1 MDESGSIIS
10 VYYPDSIYCACLLID
25 KQTVG
30 ADDNKMTITLE
41 NALYGGN
48 GLLQSEAAS
57 ITPGIELHVTVTVH
71 DLKGNVHIFGLS
83 QASVIPIDNEND
95 IQPPSRVDG
104 LILEDRL
111 DDDGSAL
118 LLQFTPSIDSDI
130 HAYEIYAA
138 SREFSAV
145 GSSSSGPR
153 TPLLT
158 IVDRDPLMPI
168 VIDTLSDGNMIVKG
182 IQITVAVVAV
192 DSVGNA
198 HLDNLNTESAIALA
212 DGDLGDGSNLPDI
225 EGISAKWVGDEVQVS
240 WTHSSSSDV
249 RGYMVY
255 MSASN
260 FTNTDKAS
268 LVGTLLA
275 SNFLVIS
282 GDLFTGLN
290 SENSYW
296 IGVSAMDDD
305 SNRKNIIAYELEP
318 AEIDNSGSG
327 VNEGVSNSESSE
339 FSDLMTPEAILIGAF
354 ALIIAILLLL
364 VVRGGR
370 SSRDKN
376 YELQEATWGIQSR
389 SGWDDDIGFSG
400 ASVQPTQAPQALVA
414 PQYEQNII
422 GAAQRIESQN
432 TNNWQQPA
440 PQPAQPAQPQD
451 SQSSIDTS
459 FLDDLL

>member
-1 MDESGSIIS
+1 M
-10 VYYPDSIYCACLLID
+10 
-25 KQTVG
+25 
-30 ADDNKMTITLE
+30 
-41 NALYGGN
+41 
-48 GLLQSEAAS
+48 
-57 ITPGIELHVTVTVH
+57 
-71 DLKGNVHIFGLS
+71 
-83 QASVIPIDNEND
+83 
-95 IQPPSRVDG
+95 
-104 LILEDRL
+104 

-138 SREFSAV
+138 SRDFSAV

-158 IVDRDPLMPI
+158 IVDRDPVMPI
-168 VIDTLSDGNMIVKG
+168 VIDSLSDGNMIVKG
-182 IQITVAVVAV
+182 IEITVAVVAV

-212 DGDLGDGSNLPDI
+212 DGDLDDGSNLPDI
-225 EGISAKWVGDEVQVS
+225 EGISAKWVDGEVQVS

-255 MSASN
+255 MAASN

-268 LVGTLLA
+268 LVGTLPA

-290 SENSYW
+290 SGNSYW
-296 IGVSAMDDD
+296 IGVSAMDDN
-305 SNRKNIIAYELEP
+305 SNKKNIIAYELEP
-318 AEIDNSGSG
+318 AEIDNSGA
-327 VNEGVSNSESSE
+327 VDEGVSNSESTE
-339 FSDLMTPEAILIGAF
+339 FSDLMTPEVILIGAF

-370 SSRDKN
+370 NSRDKN
-376 YELQEATWGIQSR
+376 YELQEATWGIESR
-389 SGWDDDIGFSG
+389 SGWDEDIGFSG
-400 ASVQPTQAPQALVA
+400 TTVQPIQAPQALVA
-414 PQYEQNII
+414 PQSEQNII

-440 PQPAQPAQPQD
+440 PQPAQPVQPQVG
-451 SQSSIDTS
+451 QS
-459 FLDDLL
+459 